1 MKIKKWK
8 GLLTGIALVGTITSA
23 ISLSV
28 NKNNTTQTTT
38 SLSVLKNTSS
48 KTTVDYSLVE
58 KMMSKLTP
66 KLLSSNSSESK
77 LTPQQEQKV
86 NEFQKQYLNL
96 FKTNNY
102 SLEEIQ
108 SYMCENFPQ
117 YKEEYEKQ
125 TKVLNLNNSH
135 NLNNHFV
142 IGKNN
147 NLLKISPDIEEWI
160 KRKQKEF
167 KEKIPD
173 LEYNRNVLITS
184 CVIASTAAAA
194 FYAAAW
200 WFGIT
205 IPWAIA
211 CTTAATQ
218 FGILQDSL
226 NKEILIIKEYTEI
239 DVLYV
244 IDHLE
249 KLENEKNEISKNLSK
264 IQIACDVITGLMW
277 IGGPTTGAISFA
289 CNITLNKVAKILLEV
304 FLQHLCDVINIIFI
318 K

>member
-8 GLLTGIALVGTITSA
+8 ELLTGIALVGAITPA

-86 NEFQKQYLNL
+86 NELQKQYLNL

-125 TKVLNLNNSH
+125 INIINDSY
-135 NLNNHFV
+135 
-142 IGKNN
+142 
-147 NLLKISPDIEEWI
+147 
-160 KRKQKEF
+160 
-167 KEKIPD
+167 KEKKKNIFLIKNSLD
-173 LEYNRNVLITS
+173 IDKLKGKIKELEVQRGILIGLCS
-184 CVIASTAAAA
+184 GLRVAAAG
-194 FYAAAW
+194 FYAAA
-200 WFGIT
+200 F
-205 IPWAIA
+205 
-211 CTTAATQ
+211 
-218 FGILQDSL
+218 
-226 NKEILIIKEYTEI
+226 
-239 DVLYV
+239 
-244 IDHLE
+244 
-249 KLENEKNEISKNLSK
+249 
-264 IQIACDVITGLMW
+264 
-277 IGGPTTGAISFA
+277 
-289 CNITLNKVAKILLEV
+289 
-304 FLQHLCDVINIIFI
+304 
-318 K
+318 

>member
-8 GLLTGIALVGTITSA
+8 GLLTGIALVGATTPA
-23 ISLSV
+23 ISISV
-28 NKNNTTQTTT
+28 NKNNTSKITNN
-38 SLSVLKNTSS
+38 LSVLKNATS
-48 KTTVDYSLVE
+48 KTIVDYSLVE
-58 KMMSKLTP
+58 KMMSEVSLKSLNNQNNVELTI
-66 KLLSSNSSESK
+66 E
-77 LTPQQEQKV
+77 QEQKV
-86 NEFQKQYLNL
+86 QELQQHYLDL
-96 FKTNNY
+96 FESNNY
-102 SLEEIQ
+102 SLEEVL

-211 CTTAATQ
+211 CTMAATQ

-244 IDHLE
+244 IDYLE
-249 KLENEKNEISKNLSK
+249 KLENEKNEIFKNLSK

>member
-8 GLLTGIALVGTITSA
+8 ELLTGIALVGTITPA
-23 ISLSV
+23 VSLGV

-86 NEFQKQYLNL
+86 NELQKQYLNL

-125 TKVLNLNNSH
+125 INIINDSY
-135 NLNNHFV
+135 
-142 IGKNN
+142 
-147 NLLKISPDIEEWI
+147 
-160 KRKQKEF
+160 
-167 KEKIPD
+167 KEKKKNIFLIKNSLD
-173 LEYNRNVLITS
+173 IDKLKGKIKELEVQRGILIGLCS
-184 CVIASTAAAA
+184 GLSAAAA
-194 FYAAAW
+194 GFYAAAFW
-200 WFGIT
+200 TFGAT
-205 IPWAIA
+205 IPFAIA
-211 CTTAATQ
+211 CTTGSVQTGIAQSNILDSINKLNSVVINSQVFPPKDFNNFIADICKGLQTVAVALHLIGAILIALVEPTTLTKQAGVTCEIVAAIID
-218 FGILQDSL
+218 FIVFFL
-226 NKEILIIKEYTEI
+226 KEI
-239 DVLYV
+239 
-244 IDHLE
+244 
-249 KLENEKNEISKNLSK
+249 
-264 IQIACDVITGLMW
+264 
-277 IGGPTTGAISFA
+277 
-289 CNITLNKVAKILLEV
+289 
-304 FLQHLCDVINIIFI
+304 
-318 K
+318 

>member
-23 ISLSV
+23 ISLSA

-38 SLSVLKNTSS
+38 NLGVS

-86 NEFQKQYLNL
+86 NELQKQYLNL

-125 TKVLNLNNSH
+125 T
-135 NLNNHFV
+135 
-142 IGKNN
+142 
-147 NLLKISPDIEEWI
+147 
-160 KRKQKEF
+160 
-167 KEKIPD
+167 
-173 LEYNRNVLITS
+173 T
-184 CVIASTAAAA
+184 
-194 FYAAAW
+194 
-200 WFGIT
+200 
-205 IPWAIA
+205 
-211 CTTAATQ
+211 
-218 FGILQDSL
+218 SL
-226 NKEILIIKEYTEI
+226 NKVEYVQKTTLTKK
-239 DVLYV
+239 DPSKPLDPHVV
-244 IDHLE
+244 V
-249 KLENEKNEISKNLSK
+249 ISKGA
-264 IQIACDVITGLMW
+264 QIAISIIIVSIDALSSYIGL
-277 IGGPTTGAISFA
+277 
-289 CNITLNKVAKILLEV
+289 LL
-304 FLQHLCDVINIIFI
+304 
-318 K
+318 

>member
-23 ISLSV
+23 ISLSA

-38 SLSVLKNTSS
+38 NLGVS

-86 NEFQKQYLNL
+86 NELQKQYLNL

-125 TKVLNLNNSH
+125 INIINDSY
-135 NLNNHFV
+135 
-142 IGKNN
+142 
-147 NLLKISPDIEEWI
+147 
-160 KRKQKEF
+160 
-167 KEKIPD
+167 KEKKKNIFLIKNSLD
-173 LEYNRNVLITS
+173 IDKLKGKIKELEVQRGILIGLCS
-184 CVIASTAAAA
+184 GLSAAAA
-194 FYAAAW
+194 GFYAAAFW
-200 WFGIT
+200 TFGAT
-205 IPWAIA
+205 IPFAIA
-211 CTTAATQ
+211 CTTGSVQTGITQSNILDSINKLNSVVINSQVFPPKDFNNFIADICKGLQTVAVALHLIGAILIALVEPTTLTKQAGVACEIVAAIID
-218 FGILQDSL
+218 FIVFFL
-226 NKEILIIKEYTEI
+226 KEI
-239 DVLYV
+239 
-244 IDHLE
+244 
-249 KLENEKNEISKNLSK
+249 
-264 IQIACDVITGLMW
+264 
-277 IGGPTTGAISFA
+277 
-289 CNITLNKVAKILLEV
+289 
-304 FLQHLCDVINIIFI
+304 
-318 K
+318 

>member
-8 GLLTGIALVGTITSA
+8 ELLTGIALVGAITPA

-86 NEFQKQYLNL
+86 NELQKQYLNL

-125 TKVLNLNNSH
+125 INIINDSY
-135 NLNNHFV
+135 
-142 IGKNN
+142 
-147 NLLKISPDIEEWI
+147 
-160 KRKQKEF
+160 
-167 KEKIPD
+167 KEKKKNIFLIKNSLD
-173 LEYNRNVLITS
+173 IDKLKGKIKELEVQRGILIGLCS
-184 CVIASTAAAA
+184 GLSVAAAG
-194 FYAAAW
+194 FYAAAFW
-200 WFGIT
+200 TFGAT
-205 IPWAIA
+205 IPFAIA
-211 CTTAATQ
+211 CTTGSVQTGIAQSNILDSINKLNSVVINSQVFPPKDFNNFIADICKGLQTVAVALHLIGVILIALVEPTTLTKQAGVACEIVAAIID
-218 FGILQDSL
+218 FIVFFL
-226 NKEILIIKEYTEI
+226 KEI
-239 DVLYV
+239 
-244 IDHLE
+244 
-249 KLENEKNEISKNLSK
+249 
-264 IQIACDVITGLMW
+264 
-277 IGGPTTGAISFA
+277 
-289 CNITLNKVAKILLEV
+289 
-304 FLQHLCDVINIIFI
+304 
-318 K
+318 